1 MTNKLTRLILILLA
15 TLLLTGCSDSGSKN
29 PTQPAT
35 GYYQTG
41 IASWYGGEFH
51 GRRTASGEIFDKN
64 ALTAAHP
71 TLSFNTWV
79 MVTNLENG
87 YRVTVKI
94 NDRGPSVAGRIIDV
108 SEKAAGD
115 LGMKSAGLAEVALE
129 IVSGP

>member
-1 MTNKLTRLILILLA
+1 MTNKLTRLIFILLA

-29 PTQPAT
+29 PTQPTT

-94 NDRGPSVAGRIIDV
+94 NDRGPSVDGRIIDV
-108 SEKAAGD
+108 SEKAAGE
-115 LGMKSAGLAEVALE
+115 LGMKNAGLAQVALE